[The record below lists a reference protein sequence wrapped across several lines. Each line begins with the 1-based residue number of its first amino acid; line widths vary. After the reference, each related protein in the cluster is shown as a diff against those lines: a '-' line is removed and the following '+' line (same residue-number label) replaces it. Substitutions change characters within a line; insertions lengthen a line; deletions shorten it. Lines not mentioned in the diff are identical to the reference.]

1 MQSSLKRIYY
11 ENNVTIEYIKQLGKE
26 KSEENLDKLLLFYNS
41 ALPLDIKR
49 EVVSSIGRQQNDKK
63 IYEFIIKEGFKKTYM
78 ELVYQMFRTTLY
90 KSDNFKFQ
98 ELGNIL
104 LSFYNNEVM
113 YKMREYFFDEENT
126 KLLNRKPEKKL

>member
-98 ELGNIL
+98 ELGNRL

-126 KLLNRKPEKKL
+126 KLLNRKLEKKL